1 RGDVGNRRGVAAV
14 VLTLVQVHQAD
25 RHHVLATVSF
35 LGPRAAAVPGEGALC
50 GDMHSVASPPGNGGS
65 HDSLIDAQP
74 RYLIEVAQPTIEGL
88 VACLFPQEFT
98 GEFGHGSKSTRVL
111 WSLGTKCR
119 ILFDTGPT
127 VAGQPDPG
135 APTEAVGSA
144 HDLARITSVGRS
156 VQLVGAAVGHQ
167 GLTDHV
173 LGVAPP
179 IPAAPPVTITI
190 RS

>member
-1 RGDVGNRRGVAAV
+1 
-14 VLTLVQVHQAD
+14 
-25 RHHVLATVSF
+25 
-35 LGPRAAAVPGEGALC
+35 
-50 GDMHSVASPPGNGGS
+50 
-65 HDSLIDAQP
+65 
-74 RYLIEVAQPTIEGL
+74 EGL

-111 WSLGTKCR
+111 WSQGTKCR

-167 GLTDHV
+167 GLTGHV

-179 IPAAPPVTITI
+179 IPAAPPRDDHDPVLKLQDHVLPARPCRHRLPLSAA
-190 RS
+190 RSV